1 MAKPVQF
8 KIEECTGAMNVGKP
22 FTLSMKG
29 RLLKEPYTTA
39 VVIGSLQELLEE
51 NKSWMGIKTEIAKT
65 RFDFSGAVD
74 LSQVTEILT
83 LEAAVAGDRLDSL
96 NGLLNIDLPPLK
108 SYRAGAQLTLRKEQ
122 AEL

>member
-51 NKSWMGIKTEIAKT
+51 NKFWMGIKTEIAGAG
-65 RFDFSGAVD
+65 DSAGSGLPD
-74 LSQVTEILT
+74 DGL
-83 LEAAVAGDRLDSL
+83 AVARCWGSGTIRCA
-96 NGLLNIDLPPLK
+96 GRK
-108 SYRAGAQLTLRKEQ
+108 SCRIQHRPESTGRQAQD
-122 AEL
+122 